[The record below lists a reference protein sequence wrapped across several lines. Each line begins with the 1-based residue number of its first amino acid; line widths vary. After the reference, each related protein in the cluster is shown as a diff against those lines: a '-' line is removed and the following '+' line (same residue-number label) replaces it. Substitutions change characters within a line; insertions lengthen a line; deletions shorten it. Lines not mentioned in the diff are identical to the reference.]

1 MNISLI
7 GMSGAGKSFIG
18 KRVAGKL
25 GLRCVDIDDEME
37 KQHGKLLPQLIDE
50 WGDDRFIAEE
60 TKTVDAF
67 TYGKD
72 GLLIS
77 TGGSIV
83 YSDEAMRLLRATSLV
98 IYLRVPRALILERI
112 VGVGDRSKRIIQL
125 GNKSLDELMAEREPL
140 YERYAH
146 HVLDTEPLSAD
157 ETVDAVA
164 AIAAK

>member
-1 MNISLI
+1 MNITLI

-25 GLRCVDIDDEME
+25 GLRCIDIDDEME
-37 KQHGKLLPQLIDE
+37 KQHGKLLPQLIDT

-60 TKTVDAF
+60 TSTVDAC
-67 TYGKD
+67 TRGKD

-83 YSDEAMRLLRATSLV
+83 YSDEAMQLLRGISVV

-112 VGVGDRSKRIIQL
+112 VGVGDRSKRIIRL
-125 GNKSLDELMAEREPL
+125 GNKSLEELMAEREPL

-146 HVLDTEPLSAD
+146 HILDTGPLSVD
-157 ETVDAVA
+157 ETVDAIA
-164 AIAAK
+164 AIATK